1 MVRAIAAVGIDGRL
15 LLILSLRQELF
26 DRQPDTTAMPV
37 VQHHKLTVDCLGGA
51 IAPNIDKA
59 AEHLPEV
66 ALAA

>member
-37 VQHHKLTVDCLGGA
+37 VQHHKLTVDCLGA
-51 IAPNIDKA
+51 RSRLILIKLRNIYQK
-59 AEHLPEV
+59 L
-66 ALAA
+66 L